1 MSFENVFNCSTIYH
15 LNFCPMHLLHSS
27 SFYNEC
33 QSQSAKV
40 LLLQAFFNAFIV
52 ASVVGHYRFIDFWSQ
67 KAWVFYQNA
76 SVSSPEPLSFFQNTG
91 VLKNWSK
98 IFEET
103 AVFCRKFVQKALNI
117 AFFLCA
123 LCKYAQFWLI
133 YSKYAENKM
142 SFEFHLATISTGSL
156 SLARKILEFF
166 GQ

>member
-1 MSFENVFNCSTIYH
+1 MSFENVFNCSTIYY

-67 KAWVFYQNA
+67 KPWVFYQNA

-123 LCKYAQFWLI
+123 SCGNCYDRAMADSPRPGSPSRVVL
-133 YSKYAENKM
+133 S
-142 SFEFHLATISTGSL
+142 SFGIGSFQTGFL
-156 SLARKILEFF
+156 SFC
-166 GQ
+166 